1 MDLPR
6 RCAVPPGA
14 SCSGERALD
23 LVSTC
28 GFYFLIVPSRPEDLR
43 RTVADRVAQRVA
55 GRGVSRAAV
64 DAAVG
69 SVMAAL
75 DARSAGAPAADARA
89 NGAPMLVAAV
99 TARSLPDLASRL
111 RAALGRDGVA
121 VGAIG
126 IAAAGLHHVAT
137 LEITS
142 EARPALEA
150 AVRALGA
157 RLSIVSGDAR

>member
-1 MDLPR
+1 
-6 RCAVPPGA
+6 
-14 SCSGERALD
+14 

-69 SVMAAL
+69 SVIAAL
-75 DARSAGAPAADARA
+75 DARSGGSPSAGASP
-89 NGAPMLVAAV
+89 GPMLVAAV
-99 TARSLPDLASRL
+99 TARSVPDLASRL
-111 RAALGRDGVA
+111 RSALGREGVT
-121 VGAIG
+121 VGSIG

-137 LEITS
+137 LEIAS
-142 EARPALEA
+142 AAGPALEA
-150 AVRALGA
+150 AARALGA
-157 RLSIVSGDAR
+157 QVSIVGEDAR

>member
-1 MDLPR
+1 
-6 RCAVPPGA
+6 
-14 SCSGERALD
+14 

-75 DARSAGAPAADARA
+75 DARTGAAAVANPGAAAGPT
-89 NGAPMLVAAV
+89 LVAAV
-99 TARSLPDLASRL
+99 TARSVPDLASRL
-111 RAALGRDGVA
+111 RAALGREGVS
-121 VGAIG
+121 VGSIG

-137 LEITS
+137 LEIAS
-142 EARPALEA
+142 ASRPALEA
-150 AVRALGA
+150 AARALGA
-157 RLSIVSGDAR
+157 QVSIVSEDAR